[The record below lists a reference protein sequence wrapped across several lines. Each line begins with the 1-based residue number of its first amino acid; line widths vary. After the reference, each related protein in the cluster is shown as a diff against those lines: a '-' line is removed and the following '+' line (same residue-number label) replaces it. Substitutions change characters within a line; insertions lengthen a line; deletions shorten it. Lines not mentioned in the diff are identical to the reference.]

1 MGPKRGGRRRCVVTP
16 SNDRWGRVKVG
27 PTCRW
32 GLRREVGVD
41 DGGEKW
47 SDLVG
52 PTVGRSRRPREL
64 GLYTHD
70 RGEWGFRE

>member
-1 MGPKRGGRRRCVVTP
+1 M
-16 SNDRWGRVKVG
+16 
-27 PTCRW
+27 
-32 GLRREVGVD
+32 GVD

-70 RGEWGFRE
+70 RGKWGFRERDGENLEKKKGVDEFCTAA